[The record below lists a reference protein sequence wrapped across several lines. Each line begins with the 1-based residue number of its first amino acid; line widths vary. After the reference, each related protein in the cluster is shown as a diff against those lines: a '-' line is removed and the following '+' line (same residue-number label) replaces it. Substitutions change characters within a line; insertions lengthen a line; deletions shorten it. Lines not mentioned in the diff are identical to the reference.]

1 MYNSS
6 MKIVAGVVSPREA
19 EYFSE
24 FAEELYFGVP
34 QVENHRKWY
43 ANQQFAS
50 TAEVKTAVRAAHAM
64 GRRILLAANEIYR
77 PAAYAGVLASIRRL
91 LDLGVDGLIVRDLF
105 LLDHFTS
112 REPGPKL
119 VLSST
124 AGCFNAEAARFYAR
138 FRLARIVVPQH
149 VLPAEFSPVLRQV
162 RGPAYEIFY
171 FPDCFCPNVDGV
183 CPLHDIN
190 KTESPRNC
198 TAPHALAGR
207 SWRMPKPPWAAR
219 LEMIRD
225 YYRLGVRHI
234 KMPRDGTFEEKRSVL
249 RSVLRIS
256 EALRAGVSRKEFL
269 RRASEEA

>member
-1 MYNSS
+1 
-6 MKIVAGVVSPREA
+6 MKIVVGVVNQREA

-43 ANQQFAS
+43 AKQQFDS
-50 TAEVKTAVRAAHAM
+50 VTEVKAAIRTAHTL

-77 PAAYAGVLASIRRL
+77 PEAYTEVLSRIRRL
-91 LDLGVDGLIVRDLF
+91 LDLGVDGLIIRDLF
-105 LLDHFTS
+105 LLDHFTN
-112 REPGPKL
+112 REPGIKL

-124 AGCFNAEAARFYAR
+124 AGSFNVEAARFYSK
-138 FRLARIVVPQH
+138 FRLARIVIPQH
-149 VLPAEFSPVLRQV
+149 VLPAEFSPVIRQV

-183 CPLHDIN
+183 CPLHDVN
-190 KTESPRNC
+190 KTKNPRNC
-198 TAPHALAGR
+198 AAPLTLAGR
-207 SWRMPKPPWAAR
+207 HWHMSKPPWTTR
-219 LEMIRD
+219 LDMIRD
-225 YYRLGVRHI
+225 YYRLGVRYI

-249 RSVLRIS
+249 RSILRIS

-269 RRASEEA
+269 RRASAEA

>member
-1 MYNSS
+1 

-24 FAEELYFGVP
+24 FADELYFGVP

-50 TAEVKTAVRAAHAM
+50 TAEVKAAVRAAHAA

-77 PAAYAGVLASIRRL
+77 PADYAGVLARVRRL

-105 LLDHFTS
+105 LLDHFTR
-112 REPGPKL
+112 REPGPEL

-124 AGCFNAEAARFYAR
+124 AGCFNEEAARFYAK

-149 VLPAEFSPVLRQV
+149 VSPVEFSPVLKKV

-183 CPLHDIN
+183 CPLHDFN
-190 KTESPRNC
+190 KTRNPKNC
-198 TAPHALAGR
+198 AGPHALAGR
-207 SWRMPKPPWAAR
+207 PWSMPKPSWTAR

-234 KMPRDGTFEEKRSVL
+234 KMPRDGSFEEKRGVL
-249 RSVLRIS
+249 RSILRLS

-269 RRASEEA
+269 LRAAEEA